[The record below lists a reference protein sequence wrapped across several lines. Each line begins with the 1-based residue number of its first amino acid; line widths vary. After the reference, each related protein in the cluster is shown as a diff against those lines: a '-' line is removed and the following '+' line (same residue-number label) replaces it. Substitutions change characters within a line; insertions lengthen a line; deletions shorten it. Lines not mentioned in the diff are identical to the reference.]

1 MTVPEKYRNE
11 PAVIL
16 AAHSRLEVTRK
27 TKLDWWG
34 MGLTKQQITCRSIY
48 RQMVYINSQ
57 RALEEMSQFSFL
69 SQEKERYTRNEQ
81 QRILGVRIIKPD
93 GTIQETAPQEYM
105 ETDEGSHPRS
115 HNIQEKW
122 NKLAVPGLEIGDI
135 IDLFFVRY
143 TILNNQNP
151 EPFGFYFMDSYPLL
165 AYSVHCEIDPK
176 LSTFYRCLNGARDFD
191 HSTDTEGNHI
201 LDLHTG
207 DSGRVIPDFWYNSA
221 RQTPMILMYI
231 YNSKTPYAWMPP
243 SARKPGLYANPNPK
257 LMTDDT
263 RASMKAP
270 GTNWSGLRSGRKG
283 EISKALKARQA
294 EGWSDKKLMDYLYQY
309 CYYRYM
315 ENGAD
320 YTPASFILLMHEL
333 LEKAGIP
340 HRTGITTKDTREPLD
355 QLINYSNTT
364 WFIYLESNGKCYT
377 PPACYAVPGEVPASL
392 QGEEAIL
399 EDNTCLTLPSTTPQD
414 NRDMATIN
422 ASISG
427 TTLHISRREE
437 MSGALKEHFQ
447 PYLIMDEDLYN
458 SVRRQLG
465 ITATIYDET
474 KEKFHADLRES
485 YRREREQEKERY
497 RNEIIG
503 YHGSEE
509 GLETLLG
516 YQLFSIGNRADSA
529 ALAYQVDYVLDG
541 YVKKAGTNFVLSVG
555 RLIGSQPE
563 LKGEQR
569 LRKEDIY
576 WEMPRCYQ
584 WDITVNLPES
594 YRISPEGLERLN
606 VKVENDCGAFIVQAT
621 TEDGTLRIKAEKRI
635 NHKTE
640 PVANWEKLLE
650 ITDAANSYE
659 ALSIV
664 FQATIN
670 PPTSPT
676 TGY

>member
-1 MTVPEKYRNE
+1 
-11 PAVIL
+11 
-16 AAHSRLEVTRK
+16 
-27 TKLDWWG
+27 
-34 MGLTKQQITCRSIY
+34 
-48 RQMVYINSQ
+48 MVYINSQ
-57 RALEEMSQFSFL
+57 SALEEMSQFSFL

-93 GTIQETAPQEYM
+93 GTIQETDPQEYM
-105 ETDEGSHPRS
+105 ETDEGGHPRS
-115 HNIQEKW
+115 RNIQEKW

-340 HRTGITTKDTREPLD
+340 HRTGITTKR
-355 QLINYSNTT
+355 Y
-364 WFIYLESNGKCYT
+364 
-377 PPACYAVPGEVPASL
+377 
-392 QGEEAIL
+392 
-399 EDNTCLTLPSTTPQD
+399 
-414 NRDMATIN
+414 
-422 ASISG
+422 
-427 TTLHISRREE
+427 
-437 MSGALKEHFQ
+437 SGASGPAHQLQQYHLV
-447 PYLIMDEDLYN
+447 YLSGIQRKMLY
-458 SVRRQLG
+458 S
-465 ITATIYDET
+465 T
-474 KEKFHADLRES
+474 
-485 YRREREQEKERY
+485 
-497 RNEIIG
+497 
-503 YHGSEE
+503 
-509 GLETLLG
+509 GLLCC
-516 YQLFSIGNRADSA
+516 SR
-529 ALAYQVDYVLDG
+529 
-541 YVKKAGTNFVLSVG
+541 
-555 RLIGSQPE
+555 
-563 LKGEQR
+563 
-569 LRKEDIY
+569 
-576 WEMPRCYQ
+576 
-584 WDITVNLPES
+584 
-594 YRISPEGLERLN
+594 
-606 VKVENDCGAFIVQAT
+606 
-621 TEDGTLRIKAEKRI
+621 
-635 NHKTE
+635 
-640 PVANWEKLLE
+640 
-650 ITDAANSYE
+650 
-659 ALSIV
+659 
-664 FQATIN
+664 
-670 PPTSPT
+670 
-676 TGY
+676 

>member
-1 MTVPEKYRNE
+1 
-11 PAVIL
+11 
-16 AAHSRLEVTRK
+16 
-27 TKLDWWG
+27 
-34 MGLTKQQITCRSIY
+34 
-48 RQMVYINSQ
+48 
-57 RALEEMSQFSFL
+57 
-69 SQEKERYTRNEQ
+69 
-81 QRILGVRIIKPD
+81 
-93 GTIQETAPQEYM
+93 
-105 ETDEGSHPRS
+105 
-115 HNIQEKW
+115 
-122 NKLAVPGLEIGDI
+122 
-135 IDLFFVRY
+135 
-143 TILNNQNP
+143 
-151 EPFGFYFMDSYPLL
+151 MDSYPLL

-399 EDNTCLTLPSTTPQD
+399 EDNTCLTLPSTTPP
-414 NRDMATIN
+414 R
-422 ASISG
+422 
-427 TTLHISRREE
+427 
-437 MSGALKEHFQ
+437 Q
-447 PYLIMDEDLYN
+447 PGY
-458 SVRRQLG
+458 
-465 ITATIYDET
+465 
-474 KEKFHADLRES
+474 
-485 YRREREQEKERY
+485 
-497 RNEIIG
+497 G
-503 YHGSEE
+503 YHKRFYKRHHSPHQPPGRDERCSER
-509 GLETLLG
+509 TLP
-516 YQLFSIGNRADSA
+516 
-529 ALAYQVDYVLDG
+529 
-541 YVKKAGTNFVLSVG
+541 T
-555 RLIGSQPE
+555 
-563 LKGEQR
+563 
-569 LRKEDIY
+569 
-576 WEMPRCYQ
+576 
-584 WDITVNLPES
+584 LPH
-594 YRISPEGLERLN
+594 YG
-606 VKVENDCGAFIVQAT
+606 
-621 TEDGTLRIKAEKRI
+621 
-635 NHKTE
+635 
-640 PVANWEKLLE
+640 
-650 ITDAANSYE
+650 
-659 ALSIV
+659 
-664 FQATIN
+664 
-670 PPTSPT
+670 
-676 TGY
+676 